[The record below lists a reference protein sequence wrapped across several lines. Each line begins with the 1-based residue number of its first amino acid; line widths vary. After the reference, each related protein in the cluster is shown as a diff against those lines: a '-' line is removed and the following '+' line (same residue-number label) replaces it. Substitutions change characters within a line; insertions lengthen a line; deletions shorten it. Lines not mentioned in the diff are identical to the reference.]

1 MAIAFKSLPHR
12 LLSVRQEEKLN
23 LKKMFPPATSTR
35 CSKIELI
42 IKTFV
47 PFWILNVLT
56 MRKWSGSHYLC
67 FTCHMVVIIA
77 DPQSL
82 MIRDA
87 FYKCNTSTVIRHYI
101 YLTALPSLWVLYK
114 WHKIVVRIYQCPE
127 SQLTFQYDVSFPTD
141 INSLPES
148 IGWKSWE
155 KDNKGC
161 FKKKWNKNNNN

>member
-1 MAIAFKSLPHR
+1 MI
-12 LLSVRQEEKLN
+12 
-23 LKKMFPPATSTR
+23 LK
-35 CSKIELI
+35 
-42 IKTFV
+42 
-47 PFWILNVLT
+47 VLT

-77 DPQSL
+77 DTKSL

-101 YLTALPSLWVLYK
+101 HLAALPSLWVLYK

-127 SQLTFQYDVSFPTD
+127 SQVTFRYDVSFPTD
-141 INSLPES
+141 SNSPPES
-148 IGWKSWE
+148 LAWISWE

-161 FKKKWNKNNNN
+161 LKKKSLKKEHNSFRRIWQNICRMMLCIQLSMNGGRIRLSDHTLPSSTCGGADSRCAAT